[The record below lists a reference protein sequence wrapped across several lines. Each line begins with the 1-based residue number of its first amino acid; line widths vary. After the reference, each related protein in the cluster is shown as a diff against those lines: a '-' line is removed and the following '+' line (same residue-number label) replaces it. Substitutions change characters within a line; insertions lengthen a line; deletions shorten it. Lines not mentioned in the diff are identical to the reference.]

1 MKDIFAVKR
10 PADES
15 IKSFADFQK
24 FKMARLSAKY
34 PFLEKNQIKVKVKE
48 SWLSYQNR
56 KKLQAGNYYL
66 GIIHLVHT
74 QNFPKNNILCPY

>member
-1 MKDIFAVKR
+1 MKGIFAVKR

-48 SWLSYQNR
+48 SWLSYQSR
-56 KKLQAGNYYL
+56 KKLQAGSYYV
-66 GIIHLVHT
+66 GIIHLVRK
-74 QNFPKNNILCPY
+74 QNFRKD